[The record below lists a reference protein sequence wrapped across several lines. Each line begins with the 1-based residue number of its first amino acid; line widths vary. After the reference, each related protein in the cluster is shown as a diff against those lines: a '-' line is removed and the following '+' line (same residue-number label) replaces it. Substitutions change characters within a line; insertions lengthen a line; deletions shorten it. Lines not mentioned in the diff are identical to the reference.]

1 MLYNTAQCCCI
12 AFCINAADIRTSV
25 AARADS
31 EASDVGDG
39 EQEKLKRWG
48 RVPGRKQVAA
58 RAAALKSDS
67 ADEDPCI
74 DE

>member
-39 EQEKLKRWG
+39 EHEKPKRRG
-48 RVPGRKQVAA
+48 RGPGRKQVAA
-58 RAAALKSDS
+58 RAAALKSGS